1 MIVEGEHEP
10 FADVKTQAPREVD
23 RKIAEL
29 LIPYI
34 VAVSYTHLWQSRL
47 MKNVIS
53 RKLSGLMILGFI

>member
-1 MIVEGEHEP
+1 MPKIRGGYDECIHISDVDMIVEGDHEP

-34 VAVSYTHLWQSRL
+34 VD
-47 MKNVIS
+47 
-53 RKLSGLMILGFI
+53 G